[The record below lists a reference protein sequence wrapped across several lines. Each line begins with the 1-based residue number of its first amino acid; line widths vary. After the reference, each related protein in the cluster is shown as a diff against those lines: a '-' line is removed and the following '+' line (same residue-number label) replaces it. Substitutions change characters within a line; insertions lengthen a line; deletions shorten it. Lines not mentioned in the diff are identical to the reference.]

1 MGGVCVRR
9 GIWGRGKGVRGSVG
23 MGLGFRGRS
32 VMMGG
37 LGEGM
42 GVLRG
47 VLLRRG
53 WFVRMRCEEV
63 RGRGS

>member
-1 MGGVCVRR
+1 MCVRR

-42 GVLRG
+42 GVIRG
-47 VLLRRG
+47 VLLRMG
-53 WFVRMRCEEV
+53 GFVRMRLEEV
-63 RGRGS
+63 SARSS